1 MDDDVA
7 AAAAGVAAFASRP
20 NFRFS
25 DVELVD
31 VIQSWHTVVSSAT
44 AVLAGL
50 VHDASGRDLPKEQG
64 AASTVVWLR
73 DLLRISAADARKLTD
88 LGAVLAARPRLAV
101 AVTAGLANVSQSAVI
116 GRVLDD
122 VPDVHCAGAG
132 PADAATPNDP
142 ADPVDVDGANGT
154 LVDGVEAALLREAA
168 RFEPKILA
176 RLGER
181 ILAHINPELAD
192 QRLRER
198 LEREERSARARRGFT
213 MSPDG
218 SGGMRLFGRLDVEAA
233 ATIQAAISPLIA
245 PVTDANTPDPRTP
258 AARRADALVDVC
270 RLALRT
276 GDLPSDGGQ
285 PAHLTVTID
294 WAALSRE
301 VAVGHLDTGGLLT
314 PEVTRRL
321 ACDAGI
327 LPAVLNGATVPI
339 DIGRSR
345 RPYTGAARMAVLIRD
360 GGCAFPGC
368 DRPSR
373 WCDVHHVIFWS
384 TGGRTDR
391 DNGVALCGYHHRLIH
406 RPDCGWRITMAADH
420 RPDFIPPPHLDP
432 AQRPRRNPYH
442 PAHSHA
448 LAAIPTRHRALANRR
463 RTTPS

>member
-1 MDDDVA
+1 MDEDVA

-25 DVELVD
+25 EVELVD
-31 VIQSWHTVVSSAT
+31 VIQGWHTVVSSAT

-50 VHDASGRDLPKEQG
+50 VHDAAGRDLPKEQD
-64 AASTVVWLR
+64 AASAVVWLR
-73 DLLRISAADARKLTD
+73 DLLRISPADARKLTD
-88 LGAVLAARPRLAV
+88 LGAVLAARPRLAA
-101 AVTAGLANVSQSAVI
+101 AVTAGLANVSQCAVI

-122 VPDVHCAGAG
+122 VPDVHCPEAEPTDGAA
-132 PADAATPNDP
+132 PNDAAEVDRAND
-142 ADPVDVDGANGT
+142 T
-154 LVDGVEAALLREAA
+154 LVDEVETALLREAA

-198 LEREERSARARRGFT
+198 LEREERLARTRRGFT

-218 SGGMRLFGRLDVEAA
+218 LGGIRLSGRLDVEAA

-245 PVTDANTPDPRTP
+245 PVTDANAPDPRTP
-258 AARRADALVDVC
+258 AARRADALVDIC

-276 GDLPSDGGQ
+276 GDLPTDGGQ

-345 RPYTGAARMAVLIRD
+345 RPYTGAARMAVLLRD

-406 RPDCGWRITMAADH
+406 RPDSGWRITMAADH

-442 PAHSHA
+442 P
-448 LAAIPTRHRALANRR
+448 RA
-463 RTTPS
+463 